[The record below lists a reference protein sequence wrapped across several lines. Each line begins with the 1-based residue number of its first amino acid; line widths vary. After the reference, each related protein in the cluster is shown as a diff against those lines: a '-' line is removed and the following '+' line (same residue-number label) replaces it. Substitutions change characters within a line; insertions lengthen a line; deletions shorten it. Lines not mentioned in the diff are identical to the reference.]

1 MKLPNFSFRSNLI
14 KRLSSFLFAISIL
27 LSFYNPAHACQ
38 PPFPMTQS
46 DIDNFST
53 NFPGCTSITGSI
65 FFASDV
71 TDLSGLSPI
80 RNVTGSLFIN
90 GTQISNLQGLHNL
103 ITVGF
108 ALAVDD
114 NDLLT
119 DLSGLESLRVVGNTL
134 AIANNENLLTLTGL
148 DGLFGAGSLVIQTNP
163 SLVDVSALSD
173 LNFIGSNLGFPLRI
187 NSNASL
193 MSCALPSFCDLIAA
207 QVQVGINANHP
218 DGTCNS
224 PAEVLIECQ
233 GPDDEDGDG
242 VDATTDC
249 DDMDPLVFPG
259 QVETPYNGIDDDCDP
274 STLDD
279 DLDQDGFVLIDDCDD
294 TDPAVNPAADEVD
307 DGIDNNCDG
316 AIDVDVDDY
325 CSFIGASDDLWI
337 ERVDIGDISNTS
349 GNDGGYG
356 NYTNLSTDMIER
368 SSQVITL
375 FPGFASGT
383 SRVRWTVWIDWNQD
397 GDFDDSRE
405 RVLRRN
411 TNQTVLRSFRVPN
424 NALTGRTIMRI
435 SVNTGGFPSDACG
448 TVGEGEIEDYV
459 INVVGPLFQSSPASD
474 VSRARSLVEEDVRIS
489 LFPNPTSERLF
500 VELEGYDLSKTTIA
514 VVNSLGQ
521 LVYSPTTDE
530 LYDQSIEINTRSF
543 ESGVYILQVV
553 VDDQAVKSKTFA
565 VQR

>member
-173 LNFIGSNLGFPLRI
+173 LNFL
-187 NSNASL
+187 SL
-193 MSCALPSFCDLIAA
+193 IH
-207 QVQVGINANHP
+207 I
-218 DGTCNS
+218 
-224 PAEVLIECQ
+224 
-233 GPDDEDGDG
+233 
-242 VDATTDC
+242 
-249 DDMDPLVFPG
+249 
-259 QVETPYNGIDDDCDP
+259 
-274 STLDD
+274 
-279 DLDQDGFVLIDDCDD
+279 
-294 TDPAVNPAADEVD
+294 
-307 DGIDNNCDG
+307 
-316 AIDVDVDDY
+316 
-325 CSFIGASDDLWI
+325 
-337 ERVDIGDISNTS
+337 
-349 GNDGGYG
+349 
-356 NYTNLSTDMIER
+356 
-368 SSQVITL
+368 
-375 FPGFASGT
+375 
-383 SRVRWTVWIDWNQD
+383 
-397 GDFDDSRE
+397 
-405 RVLRRN
+405 
-411 TNQTVLRSFRVPN
+411 
-424 NALTGRTIMRI
+424 
-435 SVNTGGFPSDACG
+435 
-448 TVGEGEIEDYV
+448 
-459 INVVGPLFQSSPASD
+459 
-474 VSRARSLVEEDVRIS
+474 
-489 LFPNPTSERLF
+489 
-500 VELEGYDLSKTTIA
+500 
-514 VVNSLGQ
+514 
-521 LVYSPTTDE
+521 
-530 LYDQSIEINTRSF
+530 
-543 ESGVYILQVV
+543 
-553 VDDQAVKSKTFA
+553 
-565 VQR
+565 